1 MSALAFP
8 YSWLGMYT
16 SQKEGKNKNWS
27 STDASTP
34 SDLLSKAMSYTN
46 KCITLCHKN
55 HSKLKSFLE
64 PARVVLAYIWM
75 ELNNPAP
82 VMRLADLVLAEPL
95 PDHDN
100 RSKSESQGLRAA
112 IRMYACEAMSLMGNP
127 KGGLKYLS
135 REEVDS
141 VVGFL
146 SDAHNR
152 GPCGIGI
159 GIMGDNDRDPL
170 ADPVGLKASI
180 AMTVESLSQT
190 LQ

>member
-1 MSALAFP
+1 
-8 YSWLGMYT
+8 MYT
-16 SQKEGKNKNWS
+16 SQKEGKTNNWS
-27 STDASTP
+27 STDASSP

-64 PARVVLAYIWM
+64 PARVALAYIWM
-75 ELNNPAP
+75 ELKNPAP

-95 PDHDN
+95 PDHDD
-100 RSKSESQGLRAA
+100 RTKSESQGLRAA
-112 IRMYACEAMSLMGNP
+112 VRMYACEAMSLMGNP

-141 VVGFL
+141 VVVFL
-146 SDAHNR
+146 SDARNR
-152 GPCGIGI
+152 ARGI
-159 GIMGDNDRDPL
+159 GIMGDNNDRDPH
-170 ADPVGLKASI
+170 ADPVDLKASI